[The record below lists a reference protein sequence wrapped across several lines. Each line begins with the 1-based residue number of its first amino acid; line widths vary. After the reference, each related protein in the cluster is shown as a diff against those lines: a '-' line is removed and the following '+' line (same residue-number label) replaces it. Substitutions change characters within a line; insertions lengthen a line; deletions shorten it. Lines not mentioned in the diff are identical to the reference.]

1 MRQLIL
7 LLIIFLCATTGVV
20 LLLYVIALIRKARPS
35 ERTHMDPLP
44 IALRVLWPAINIL
57 QFHVSEIMPTSMLV
71 KRKRQLQLAGL
82 EFVLR
87 AEEFIAVQ
95 IVSMLIV
102 GGLGLWTAGMLNAV
116 AGTKVWVM
124 LMGCVLGWFYPIMW
138 MRDKRKRRDKDILRT
153 LPGYLDMIT
162 LCCQAGLSLTGA
174 IAQAV
179 QKGPKGALGE
189 EFDRMM
195 REMRTGAS
203 RMDALNALADRL
215 DNRHIKSLVSN
226 LTQAESLG
234 ASLAD
239 TLSAIS
245 DQRRTERF
253 QHAEKLAME
262 APVKM
267 IGPLVIF
274 IFPVTFIII
283 FFPLVMEFLAST
295 RTN

>member
-1 MRQLIL
+1 MRSLIL
-7 LLIIFLCATTGVV
+7 LAIIFLCATTGVV
-20 LLLYVIALIRKARPS
+20 LLLYMIALIRKARPS

-44 IALRVLWPAINIL
+44 WPLRLIWPVINIL
-57 QFHVSEIMPTSMLV
+57 QFHMSEIMPTSQLV

-82 EFVLR
+82 EFVLK

-95 IVSMLIV
+95 VVSLLIV
-102 GGLGLWTAGMLNAV
+102 AALSLWAAGMLHAM
-116 AGTKVWVM
+116 AGTKIWVT
-124 LMGCVLGWFYPIMW
+124 LIACYVGWLYPVMW
-138 MRDKRKRRDKDILRT
+138 MRDRRKRREKDILRT

-179 QKGPKGALGE
+179 QKGPKGPLGE

-203 RMDALNALADRL
+203 RMDALNAMADRL
-215 DNRHIKSLVSN
+215 DNRHVKSLVSN

-239 TLSAIS
+239 TLAAIS

-283 FFPLVMEFLAST
+283 FFPLVMQFLEST
-295 RTN
+295 R

>member
-1 MRQLIL
+1 MRSLIL
-7 LLIIFLCATTGVV
+7 LAIIFLCATTGVI
-20 LLLYVIALIRKARPS
+20 LLLYMVSLIRKARPS

-44 IALRVLWPAINIL
+44 RMLRLVWPVVNIL
-57 QFHVSEIMPTSMLV
+57 QFHVSEIAPTSMLV

-95 IVSMLIV
+95 CVSMLV
-102 GGLGLWTAGMLNAV
+102 VAALGLWTAGLLDAM
-116 AGTKVWVM
+116 AGTKVWVT
-124 LMGCVLGWFYPIMW
+124 LASCVVGWYYPVMW
-138 MRDKRKRRDKDILRT
+138 MRDRRKKREKDILRT

-179 QKGPKGALGE
+179 QKGPGGALGQ

-215 DNRHIKSLVSN
+215 DNKHIKSLVSN

-253 QHAEKLAME
+253 QMAEKLAME

-283 FFPLVMEFLAST
+283 FFPLVMQFLET
-295 RTN
+295 QKL

>member
-1 MRQLIL
+1 MRSLIL
-7 LLIIFLCATTGVV
+7 LVIIFLCATAGVV

-44 IALRVLWPAINIL
+44 PVLRLLWPVVNIL
-57 QFHVSEIMPTSMLV
+57 QFHVSEIMPTSLLV

-82 EFVLR
+82 EFVLK

-95 IVSMLIV
+95 VVSLLLV
-102 GGLGLWTAGMLNAV
+102 GALGLWAAGMLNAV
-116 AGTKVWVM
+116 AATKIWAT
-124 LMGCVLGWFYPIMW
+124 LAGCYVGWCFPVLW
-138 MRDKRKRRDKDILRT
+138 MRDRRKRREKDILRT

-174 IAQAV
+174 ISQAV
-179 QKGPKGALGE
+179 QKGPGGALGE

-203 RMDALNALADRL
+203 RMDALNAMADRL

-283 FFPLVMEFLAST
+283 FFPLVMEFLATS
-295 RTN
+295 R

>member
-1 MRQLIL
+1 MRSLIL
-7 LLIIFLCATTGVV
+7 LVIIFLCATTGVV

-44 IALRVLWPAINIL
+44 PALRLMWPVVNIL
-57 QFHVSEIMPTSMLV
+57 QFHVSEIMPTSLLV

-82 EFVLR
+82 EFVLK

-95 IVSMLIV
+95 VVALILV
-102 GGLGLWTAGMLNAV
+102 GALGLWAAGMLNAV
-116 AGTKVWVM
+116 AVTKIWAT
-124 LMGCVLGWFYPIMW
+124 LAGCYIGWCFPVLW
-138 MRDKRKRRDKDILRT
+138 MRDRRKRREKDILRT

-174 IAQAV
+174 ISQAV
-179 QKGPKGALGE
+179 QKGPGGALGQ

-203 RMDALNALADRL
+203 RMDALNAMADRL

-283 FFPLVMEFLAST
+283 FFPLVMEFLATS
-295 RTN
+295 R